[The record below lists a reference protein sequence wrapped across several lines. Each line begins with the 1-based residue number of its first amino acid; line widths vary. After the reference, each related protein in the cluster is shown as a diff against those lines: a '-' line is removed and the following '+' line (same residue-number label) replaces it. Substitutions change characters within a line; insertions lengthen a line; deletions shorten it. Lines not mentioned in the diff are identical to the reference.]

1 MGVLDS
7 LFGGSKST
15 TDPSFVDPQQ
25 QAFLQQLFAGG
36 LAQQQQL
43 QPQFAQLGNISQQ
56 LGQQGQG
63 FLGQLGQAG
72 SQLGQFIGPG
82 TTQEQIEGVTGVAQN
97 FLSQNLNQIRGQSNL
112 AGGFGGSRSQVAQG
126 AAVGQAAA
134 GLGGIIAQILGTDIQ
149 RRQDAASQQGQQQL
163 FGAQAGLGGLGQ
175 LFGLAQGGLTSQFGG
190 LGILQGLLG
199 PATVLGGGGVGNT
212 RGNIIGG
219 LAQGFAAFN
228 PGGGTTVNVGS

>member
-7 LFGGSKST
+7 LFGGSQQT
-15 TDPSFVDPQQ
+15 TQPGFVDPTQ

-36 LAQQQQL
+36 LGLQQQL
-43 QPQFAQLGNISQQ
+43 QPQFQQLGGIAQQ

-82 TTQEQIEGVTGVAQN
+82 TTQAQIEGVTGQVQN
-97 FLSQNLNQIRGQSNL
+97 FLDIQQSGIRGQANL
-112 AGGFGGSRSQVAQG
+112 AGGFGGSRQAVEAG
-126 AAVGQAAA
+126 AATGQAAA
-134 GLGGIIAQILGTDIQ
+134 GLGGIISQILGTDIQ

-175 LFGLAQGGLTSQFGG
+175 LFGLAQGGLTGQFGG

-199 PATVLGGGGVGNT
+199 PATVLGGGGQQSSQKG
-212 RGNIIGG
+212 IIPG
-219 LAQGFAAFN
+219 LASLAQAFN
-228 PGGGTTVNVGS
+228 PA